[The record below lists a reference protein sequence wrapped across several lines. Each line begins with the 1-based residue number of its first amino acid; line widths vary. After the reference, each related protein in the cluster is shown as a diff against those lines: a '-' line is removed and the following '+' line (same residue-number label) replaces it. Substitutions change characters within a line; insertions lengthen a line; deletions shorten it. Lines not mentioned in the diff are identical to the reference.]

1 METEYVIFQQEL
13 KKNIK
18 KECHMISYDVREIST
33 QMIKSTF
40 YRKKLEVVETIYGK
54 LWKTHTK
61 TKTKFF
67 LKQYMF
73 NWKFVNCPYFSLFT
87 HQILDLL
94 SKLY

>member
-40 YRKKLEVVETIYGK
+40 YRKKLEVVETIYGNSNSLK
-54 LWKTHTK
+54 K
-61 TKTKFF
+61 KTKFF

-73 NWKFVNCPYFSLFT
+73 NWKFINCPYFSLFT

>member
-40 YRKKLEVVETIYGK
+40 YRKKLEVVETIYGNSNS
-54 LWKTHTK
+54 
-61 TKTKFF
+61 
-67 LKQYMF
+67 LKKKQNSSWNNTCSIGNSFIVPIFRYLPTRF
-73 NWKFVNCPYFSLFT
+73 
-87 HQILDLL
+87 
-94 SKLY
+94 

>member
-40 YRKKLEVVETIYGK
+40 YRKKLEVVETIYGNSNSLK
-54 LWKTHTK
+54 K
-61 TKTKFF
+61 KTKFF

-73 NWKFVNCPYFSLFT
+73 NWKFIHCPYFSLFT